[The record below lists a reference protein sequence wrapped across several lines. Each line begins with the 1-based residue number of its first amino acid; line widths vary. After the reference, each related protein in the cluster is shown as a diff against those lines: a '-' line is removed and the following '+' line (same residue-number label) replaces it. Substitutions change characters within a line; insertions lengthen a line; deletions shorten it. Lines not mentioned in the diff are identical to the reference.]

1 MPYTNFLNKFKEK
14 IDNIFN
20 KERINYSDYIAKILI
35 ESDVESD
42 LVEKIQKEIAK
53 KNINESNIKIELYN
67 IIKNIFKDSEKELI
81 ITENKPFV
89 ILIVGVNGVGKTT
102 TVVKL
107 ANLLKNKNK
116 TVLVAAGDTYRAA
129 AIEQLDIL
137 CKKNDINIIKQHTNA
152 DSASVIFDALN
163 VAKNKNIDILIA
175 DTSGRLHNNDLLM
188 NNLKKINNVI
198 KKINKNGPNEI
209 LLVLDLNIGQNSIR
223 QLEKFNDYIKIS
235 GLILTKIDS
244 TAKGGAILSLANKNI
259 PIMYICDGES
269 VTNIK
274 EFKSDFYVKNLLNM
288 E

>member
-1 MPYTNFLNKFKEK
+1 MLYTNFLTKIKEK
-14 IDNIFN
+14 IDNIFKKN
-20 KERINYSDYIAKILI
+20 KTNYSDSISKILL
-35 ESDVESD
+35 EADVESN
-42 LVEKIQKEIAK
+42 LVEKIQKNIAK
-53 KNINESNIKIELYN
+53 INTDESKIKIELYN
-67 IIKNIFKDSEKELI
+67 IIKNIFKNSEKELI
-81 ITENKPFV
+81 ITENKPFI

-107 ANLLKNKNK
+107 AKLLKNKNK
-116 TVLVAAGDTYRAA
+116 KVVVAAGDTYRAA

-137 CKKNDINIIKQHTNA
+137 CKRNNIDIIKQHTNA

-163 VAKNKNIDILIA
+163 IAKNKNIDILIA

-188 NNLKKINNVI
+188 NDLKKINNVI
-198 KKINKNGPNEI
+198 KKINKNGPNEV

-223 QLEKFNDYIKIS
+223 QLEKFNEYIKIS

-259 PIMYICDGES
+259 PIMYICDGENID
-269 VTNIK
+269 NIK